1 MMLPTALAV
10 ALVAASATGPEL
22 CVGFDNRIASD
33 MRIHESDLTQ
43 SAAVEALERLK
54 GMIERGSL
62 GGEFKLGA
70 LNQRSSTATYCF
82 ARLRQTAWSSAR
94 NRRSREIRYRRYVL
108 GSAVRGSGMTDSS
121 QPAPDTS
128 FKRPLLRGA
137 T

>member
-54 GMIERGSL
+54 GMIERGSI

-70 LNQRSSTATYCF
+70 LNQSKIIHGHIL
-82 ARLRQTAWSSAR
+82 LRQAQADRMEFGAESEASRDSVQALCTWLSS
-94 NRRSREIRYRRYVL
+94 EGFWY
-108 GSAVRGSGMTDSS
+108 D
-121 QPAPDTS
+121 
-128 FKRPLLRGA
+128 
-137 T
+137 